1 MPVSRSPVYAREGS
15 TILYSYR
22 IGLVNRRLAVQSSVI
37 VNTTMAAD
45 SMLVDRGNGYY
56 DVQLS
61 NVQPEIDGIEFF
73 LEFNG
78 VQISPLVTVFV
89 SGK

>member
-1 MPVSRSPVYAREGS
+1 
-15 TILYSYR
+15 
-22 IGLVNRRLAVQSSVI
+22 
-37 VNTTMAAD
+37 MAAD